1 MLVDGVRRLTPR
13 EMLRLQGFPDEFK
26 IVVSDAQTRIT
37 HEWAVKKLH
46 IKVKKPELIDKE
58 TLLKTVKFDN
68 SWYTVIR

>member
-1 MLVDGVRRLTPR
+1 MLYC
-13 EMLRLQGFPDEFK
+13 EK
-26 IVVSDAQTRIT
+26 YVSGGIT